1 MDLYDVYARQTAQ
14 GQECWGV
21 QSTGDSRLAY
31 RTMGGSVLERRSIT
45 LSNLGSSI
53 AQWLRK
59 GFRGVGNGY
68 FFDEDAATFGTEHPD
83 FRGIQSYV
91 LFCKPPDIAQAVI
104 DIEPVALQ
112 AFTGSSIDQSAVRQW
127 LSEQEQNSEFM
138 IAPVTHPM
146 YALLLAETA
155 INHGWPLFTANP
167 NPPNQPPSSARM
179 EWVGFLSTS
188 FAEQQV
194 FAALSA
200 LGFSVAQKL
209 MFASVEVDS
218 TEASNFL

>member
-14 GQECWGV
+14 GRECWGV
-21 QSTGDSRLAY
+21 QNSGDSRLAY
-31 RTMGGSVLERRSIT
+31 RTMNGCILERRSIT

-59 GFRGVGNGY
+59 GFRRVGSNH
-68 FFDEDAATFGTEHPD
+68 FFDEDAATFGSEHPD
-83 FRGIQSYV
+83 FWGVKSYV
-91 LFCKPPDIAQAVI
+91 LFCKPPDIAQVVI

-112 AFTGSSIDQSAVRQW
+112 AFAGSSIDQSAMRQW

-167 NPPNQPPSSARM
+167 NPPNQPPSSAQM
-179 EWVGFLSTS
+179 EWVGFLSMS

-200 LGFSVAQKL
+200 LGFSVAKRL
-209 MFASVEVDS
+209 MFADVEVNS

>member
-1 MDLYDVYARQTAQ
+1 MDLYVVYTRQTAQ
-14 GQECWGV
+14 GQECWGI

-31 RTMGGSVLERRSIT
+31 RTMGGAILERRSIT

-53 AQWLRK
+53 AHWLRK
-59 GFRGVGNGY
+59 GFCCAGNAY

-83 FRGIQSYV
+83 FRGVQGYV
-91 LFCKPPDIAQAVI
+91 LFCMPPDIAQAVI

-112 AFTGSSIDQSAVRQW
+112 AFAGSSIDQSAMRQW

-138 IAPVTHPM
+138 IAPVTHPI

-167 NPPNQPPSSARM
+167 KPPNQSPSSARM
-179 EWVGFLSTS
+179 EWVEFLSTS

-194 FAALSA
+194 FAALSV

-209 MFASVEVDS
+209 MFASVELNS